1 MIRLGYNERGERMAE
16 FIAGKTA
23 NEVWRKAADKLLL
36 QKDTVEGRTGEVF
49 EILHSFI
56 TIEEPRQKWIYD
68 RIPPVS
74 IGYALAELVWIMNG
88 EDCSDVI
95 NFFNPQLKK
104 FAGGARFYHG
114 AYGKRI
120 RSHYGFDQLEKAYCA
135 LQSIPESRQ
144 VVIQIYDTKVD
155 FPIDNGKPRDD
166 DIPCN
171 ICSMLK
177 VRQGKLEWSQIMRS
191 NDVLL
196 GMPYNFIQ
204 FTGLQEILAGWLGL
218 DVGSYNHY
226 SDSLHL
232 YSRDALKIGIAEEIR
247 VENNDSL
254 SLCKDETEKVYK
266 EIYERMK
273 FLASSGVSENEIYSL
288 AQMNSE
294 HVAYNNI
301 LLIIAS
307 YVAHRNHFNDLAV
320 GLVNQCSNRV
330 YATMWNRWIDK
341 KSRNKG

>member
-1 MIRLGYNERGERMAE
+1 MAE
-16 FIAGKTA
+16 FIVGRTA
-23 NEVWRKAADKLLL
+23 NDVWRKVASMLMQ
-36 QKDTVEGRTGEVF
+36 QKDTVEGRTGDVF

-68 RIPPVS
+68 RVPPVS
-74 IGYALAELVWIMNG
+74 IAYALAELVWIMNG
-88 EDCSDVI
+88 EDSSDVI
-95 NFFNPQLKK
+95 NFFNPQLEK
-104 FAGGARFYHG
+104 FAGRAKYYHG

-120 RSHYGFDQLEKAYCA
+120 RSHYGFDQLEKAYYA
-135 LQSIPESRQ
+135 LQNVPESRQ
-144 VVIQIYDTKVD
+144 VVIQIYDTKKD

-204 FTGLQEILAGWLGL
+204 FTGLQEILAGWLELNIGT
-218 DVGSYNHY
+218 YNHY

-232 YSRDALKIGIAEEIR
+232 YNRDISKVGIAEEISI
-247 VENNDSL
+247 ENNDSL
-254 SLCKDETEKVYK
+254 SLCKNETEKIFK

-273 FLASSGVSENEIYSL
+273 SLISSGIVESAIYSL
-288 AQMNSE
+288 AQLGSGYN
-294 HVAYNNI
+294 AYNNMM
-301 LLIIAS
+301 LIIAS
-307 YVAHRNHFNDLAV
+307 YVAKKKQNDD
-320 GLVNQCSNRV
+320 LVTELMKECTNKV
-330 YATMWNRWIDK
+330 YVAMWNRWAGRMEK
-341 KSRNKG
+341 NKV

>member
-1 MIRLGYNERGERMAE
+1 MAE
-16 FIAGKTA
+16 FIVGRTA
-23 NEVWRKAADKLLL
+23 NEVWRKAADKLLH
-36 QKDTVEGRTGEVF
+36 QKNTVDGRTGEVF

-56 TIEEPRQKWIYD
+56 SIEEPRQKWIYD

-88 EDCSDVI
+88 EDRSDVI
-95 NFFNPQLKK
+95 NFFNPQLEK
-104 FAGGARFYHG
+104 FAGRAKFYHG

-135 LQSIPESRQ
+135 LQSVPESRQ

-155 FPIDNGKPRDD
+155 FPIDNGIPRDD

-171 ICSMLK
+171 ICSMVK

-204 FTGLQEILAGWLGL
+204 FTGLQEILAGWLEL
-218 DVGSYNHY
+218 EVGSYNHY

-232 YSRDALKIGIAEEIR
+232 YNRDSAKIRIAEEIA
-247 VENNDSL
+247 VENDDSL
-254 SLCKDETEKVYK
+254 ALCKGETGKVFSEIYARMKSLALGTATEK
-266 EIYERMK
+266 EICSVAHLKSEY
-273 FLASSGVSENEIYSL
+273 VS
-288 AQMNSE
+288 
-294 HVAYNNI
+294 YNNI
-301 LLIIAS
+301 MLILAA
-307 YVAHRNHFNDLAV
+307 YAARKRNYD
-320 GLVNQCSNRV
+320 GLVLELIEKCSNMV
-330 YATMWNRWIDK
+330 YVEMWNRWVDK
-341 KSRNKG
+341 KRRE

>member
-1 MIRLGYNERGERMAE
+1 MAE
-16 FIAGKTA
+16 FIMGRTA
-23 NEVWRKAADKLLL
+23 NDVWRKATSMLLR
-36 QKDTVEGRTGEVF
+36 QKDTVEGRTGNVF

-68 RIPPVS
+68 RVPPVS
-74 IGYALAELVWIMNG
+74 IAYALAELVWIMNG

-95 NFFNPQLKK
+95 NFFNPQLEK
-104 FAGGARFYHG
+104 FAGRGKFYHG

-120 RSHYGFDQLEKAYCA
+120 RSHFGFDQLEKAYYA
-135 LQSIPESRQ
+135 LQNVPESRQ
-144 VVIQIYDTKVD
+144 VVIQIYDTKED

-204 FTGLQEILAGWLGL
+204 FTGLQEILAGWLEL
-218 DVGSYNHY
+218 DIGTYNHY

-232 YSRDALKIGIAEEIR
+232 YNRDISKVDIAEETPL
-247 VENNDSL
+247 ENKDSL
-254 SLCKDETEKVYK
+254 SLCKEETEKLFK

-273 FLASSGVSENEIYSL
+273 SLTSSGTVESDIYSL
-288 AQMNSE
+288 AQLDCGYN
-294 HVAYNNI
+294 AYNNMM
-301 LLIIAS
+301 LIIAS
-307 YVAHRNHFNDLAV
+307 YVAKKKQNDD
-320 GLVNQCSNRV
+320 LVTELMKECTNKV
-330 YATMWNRWIDK
+330 YVAMWNRWIDRK
-341 KSRNKG
+341 RK

>member
-1 MIRLGYNERGERMAE
+1 MAE
-16 FIAGKTA
+16 FIVGRTA
-23 NEVWRKAADKLLL
+23 NEVWRKAADKLLH
-36 QKDTVEGRTGEVF
+36 QKNTVDGRTGEVF

-56 TIEEPRQKWIYD
+56 SIEEPRQKWVYD

-95 NFFNPQLKK
+95 NYFNPQLEK
-104 FAGGARFYHG
+104 FAGKARFYHG

-120 RSHYGFDQLEKAYCA
+120 RVHFGFDQLEKAYCA
-135 LQSIPESRQ
+135 LQNTPESRQ
-144 VVIQIYDTKVD
+144 VVIQIYDTEVD
-155 FPIDNGKPRDD
+155 FPIDNGRPRDD

-171 ICSMLK
+171 ICSMIK

-204 FTGLQEILAGWLGL
+204 FTGLQEILAGWLEL
-218 DVGSYNHY
+218 DIGTYNHY

-232 YSRDALKIGIAEEIR
+232 YNRDIHKIGIAEEKS

-254 SLCKDETEKVYK
+254 SLCKDETERLFR
-266 EIYERMK
+266 EIYDRMK
-273 FLASSGVSENEIYSL
+273 LLVYNKVTEKEVCSL
-288 AQMNSE
+288 SQLNSE
-294 HVAYNNI
+294 HISYNNI
-301 LLIIAS
+301 MLIIAL
-307 YVAHRNHFNDLAV
+307 YVAQKKHFNDLV
-320 GLVNQCSNRV
+320 IELIEKCSNKV
-330 YATMWNRWIDK
+330 YVEMWNRWVVM
-341 KSRNKG
+341 KSEHKG

>member
-1 MIRLGYNERGERMAE
+1 MAE
-16 FIAGKTA
+16 FIMGRTA
-23 NEVWRKAADKLLL
+23 NDVWRKATSMLLR
-36 QKDTVEGRTGEVF
+36 QKDTVEGRTGNVF

-68 RIPPVS
+68 RVPPVS
-74 IGYALAELVWIMNG
+74 IAYALAELVWIMNG

-95 NFFNPQLKK
+95 NFFNPQLEK
-104 FAGGARFYHG
+104 FAGRGKFYHG

-120 RSHYGFDQLEKAYCA
+120 RSHFGFDQLEKAYYA
-135 LQSIPESRQ
+135 LQNVPESRQ
-144 VVIQIYDTKVD
+144 VVIQIYDTKED

-204 FTGLQEILAGWLGL
+204 FTGLQEILAGWLEL
-218 DVGSYNHY
+218 DIGTYNHY

-232 YSRDALKIGIAEEIR
+232 YNHDISKVDIAEETPL
-247 VENNDSL
+247 ENKDSL
-254 SLCKDETEKVYK
+254 SLCKEETEKLFK

-273 FLASSGVSENEIYSL
+273 SLTSSGTVESDIYSL
-288 AQMNSE
+288 AQLDCGYN
-294 HVAYNNI
+294 AYNNMM
-301 LLIIAS
+301 LIIAS
-307 YVAHRNHFNDLAV
+307 YVAKKKQNDD
-320 GLVNQCSNRV
+320 LVTELMKECTNKV
-330 YATMWNRWIDK
+330 YVAMWNRWIDRK
-341 KSRNKG
+341 RK

>member
-1 MIRLGYNERGERMAE
+1 MAE
-16 FIAGKTA
+16 FIMGRTA
-23 NEVWRKAADKLLL
+23 NDVWRKATSMLLR
-36 QKDTVEGRTGEVF
+36 QKDTVEGRTGNVF
-49 EILHSFI
+49 ETLHSFI

-68 RIPPVS
+68 RVPPVS
-74 IGYALAELVWIMNG
+74 IAYALAELVWIMNG

-95 NFFNPQLKK
+95 NFFNPQLEK
-104 FAGGARFYHG
+104 FAGRGKFYHG

-120 RSHYGFDQLEKAYCA
+120 RSHFGFDQLEKAYYA
-135 LQSIPESRQ
+135 LQNVPESRQ
-144 VVIQIYDTKVD
+144 VVIQIYDTKED

-204 FTGLQEILAGWLGL
+204 FTGLQEILAGWLEL
-218 DVGSYNHY
+218 DIGTYNHY

-232 YSRDALKIGIAEEIR
+232 YNRDISKVDIAEETPL
-247 VENNDSL
+247 ENKDSL
-254 SLCKDETEKVYK
+254 SLCKEETEKLFK

-273 FLASSGVSENEIYSL
+273 SLTSSGTVENDIYSL
-288 AQMNSE
+288 AQLDCGYN
-294 HVAYNNI
+294 AYNNMM
-301 LLIIAS
+301 LIIAS
-307 YVAHRNHFNDLAV
+307 YVAKKKQNDD
-320 GLVNQCSNRV
+320 LVTELMKECTNKV
-330 YATMWNRWIDK
+330 YVAMWNRWIDRK
-341 KSRNKG
+341 RK

>member
-1 MIRLGYNERGERMAE
+1 MAE
-16 FIAGKTA
+16 FIGGRTA
-23 NEVWRKAADKLLL
+23 NEVWRKAADKLLH

-56 TIEEPRQKWIYD
+56 TIEEPKQKWIYD

-104 FAGGARFYHG
+104 FAGRAKFYHG

-144 VVIQIYDTKVD
+144 VVIQIYDTEVD
-155 FPIDNGKPRDD
+155 FPIDNGRPRDD

-196 GMPYNFIQ
+196 GMPYDFIQ
-204 FTGLQEILAGWLGL
+204 FTSLQEILAGWLEL
-218 DVGSYNHY
+218 DVGTYNHY

-232 YSRDALKIGIAEEIR
+232 YTRDIPKVGIAEETKI
-247 VENNDSL
+247 ENIDSL
-254 SLCKDETEKVYK
+254 SLCKAETDKIYK

-273 FLASSGVSENEIYSL
+273 ALVSSGIIEKEIYSL
-288 AQMNSE
+288 AHINSE
-294 HVAYNNI
+294 YVAYNNMMY
-301 LLIIAS
+301 IIAS
-307 YVAHRNHFNDLAV
+307 YAAQKNHFNDLAME
-320 GLVNQCSNRV
+320 LVNKCSNRV
-330 YATMWNRWIDK
+330 YVAMWNRWIAR
-341 KSRNKG
+341 KSINKG

>member
-1 MIRLGYNERGERMAE
+1 MAE
-16 FIAGKTA
+16 FIVGRTA
-23 NEVWRKAADKLLL
+23 NEVWRKAADKLLH
-36 QKDTVEGRTGEVF
+36 QKNTVDGRTGEVF

-56 TIEEPRQKWIYD
+56 SIEEPRQKWVYD

-95 NFFNPQLKK
+95 NYFNPQLEK
-104 FAGGARFYHG
+104 FAGKARFYHG

-120 RSHYGFDQLEKAYCA
+120 RAHFGFDQLEKAYCA
-135 LQSIPESRQ
+135 LQNTPESRQ
-144 VVIQIYDTKVD
+144 VVIQIYDTEVD
-155 FPIDNGKPRDD
+155 FPIDNGRPRDD

-171 ICSMLK
+171 ICSMIK

-204 FTGLQEILAGWLGL
+204 FTGLQEILAGWLEL
-218 DVGSYNHY
+218 EMGSYNHY

-232 YSRDALKIGIAEEIR
+232 YDRDIPKVGIAEEAT
-247 VENNDSL
+247 VDNDDSL
-254 SLCKDETEKVYK
+254 SLRKDETDKIYK

-273 FLASSGVSENEIYSL
+273 SLVSSSIIEKDIYSL
-288 AQMNSE
+288 AQINFE
-294 HVAYNNI
+294 YVAYNNMM
-301 LLIIAS
+301 LIIAS
-307 YVAHRNHFNDLAV
+307 YAAQKNHFDDLAAELV
-320 GLVNQCSNRV
+320 GKCSNRV
-330 YATMWNRWIDK
+330 YVEMWNRWVARK
-341 KSRNKG
+341 GVNKG

>member
-1 MIRLGYNERGERMAE
+1 MAE
-16 FIAGKTA
+16 FIMGRTA
-23 NEVWRKAADKLLL
+23 NDVWRKATSMLLR
-36 QKDTVEGRTGEVF
+36 QKDTVEGRTGNVF

-68 RIPPVS
+68 RVPPVS
-74 IGYALAELVWIMNG
+74 IAYALAELVWIMNG

-95 NFFNPQLKK
+95 NFFNPQLEK
-104 FAGGARFYHG
+104 FAGRGKFYHG

-120 RSHYGFDQLEKAYCA
+120 RSHFGFDQLEKAYYA
-135 LQSIPESRQ
+135 LQNVPESRQ
-144 VVIQIYDTKVD
+144 VVIQIYDTKED

-204 FTGLQEILAGWLGL
+204 FTGLQEILAGWLEL
-218 DVGSYNHY
+218 DIGTYNHY

-232 YSRDALKIGIAEEIR
+232 YNRDISKVDIAEETPL
-247 VENNDSL
+247 ENKDSL
-254 SLCKDETEKVYK
+254 SLCKEETEKLFK

-273 FLASSGVSENEIYSL
+273 SLTSSGTVENDIYSL
-288 AQMNSE
+288 AQLDCGYN
-294 HVAYNNI
+294 AYNNMM
-301 LLIIAS
+301 LIIAS
-307 YVAHRNHFNDLAV
+307 YVAKKKQNDD
-320 GLVNQCSNRV
+320 LVTELMKECTNKV
-330 YATMWNRWIDK
+330 YVAMWNRWIDRK
-341 KSRNKG
+341 RK